1 MNEVMS
7 AADIAE
13 YLGVCRRHVVERIT
27 KAAGFPK
34 PVVNL
39 SRKTRRWS
47 ASEVMAY
54 AAAPKSPQQILGNK
68 HGREG

>member
-13 YLGVCRRHVVERIT
+13 YLGVCRRHVVARIT

-34 PVVNL
+34 PVINL
-39 SRKTRRWS
+39 SRKTRRWD
-47 ASEVMAY
+47 AEAVKAY
-54 AAAPKSPQQILGNK
+54 VAAPKSAPRIPSNK
-68 HGREG
+68 PC

>member
-13 YLGVCRRHVVERIT
+13 YLGLCRRHVVARVT
-27 KAAGFPK
+27 KAPGFPK

-39 SRKTRRWS
+39 SRKTRRWDAEEVKAYV
-47 ASEVMAY
+47 AS
-54 AAAPKSPQQILGNK
+54 PKSARQILENK
-68 HGREG
+68 HGTAG